1 MPVAE
6 GLDLQ
11 KYKQNLISA
20 TTRPQPIPCVR
31 SRRPGHSLSPSAA
44 LSESRPAA
52 DGPSEGEAVAP
63 AGRLA
68 AGSSQASPSLGPFSV
83 GCSPAPVGPAG
94 QPSPGRARALASD
107 QPHRTATS
115 WNPVRMSALC
125 AYPPTYSHTHT
136 CVFSRRHTAQC
147 WGVPDVERV

>member
-20 TTRPQPIPCVR
+20 TTRPQPIPCVG
-31 SRRPGHSLSPSAA
+31 SQRPGHSLSPSAA
-44 LSESRPAA
+44 LSGSRPAA
-52 DGPSEGEAVAP
+52 EGPSEGEAVVP
-63 AGRLA
+63 AGRLT
-68 AGSSQASPSLGPFSV
+68 AGSSQASLSLGSFSV
-83 GCSPAPVGPAG
+83 GCSPAPAGPAG
-94 QPSPGRARALASD
+94 QPSPGCARALASV

-125 AYPPTYSHTHT
+125 AHPPTYSHTHT
-136 CVFSRRHTAQC
+136 CVFSRRYTAQC
-147 WGVPDVERV
+147 WGMPDVK